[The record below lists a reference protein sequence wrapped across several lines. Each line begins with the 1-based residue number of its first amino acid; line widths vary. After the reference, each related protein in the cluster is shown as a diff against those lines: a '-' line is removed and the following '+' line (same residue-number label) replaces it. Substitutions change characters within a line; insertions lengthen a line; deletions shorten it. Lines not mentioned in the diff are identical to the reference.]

1 MIINCKK
8 FLVLFLIFSIGGIGV
23 VRAQEEQPQRERY
36 IADEIVAV
44 VGNSM
49 ILLSELKV
57 AEAYLAEEYQARGYT
72 GANPEGEALEALLMQ
87 KLLASQAAIDSI
99 TVNQSTINAET
110 ERRIQ
115 QFIADRGSAKAVEE
129 YFHKPIFSVRDQIRR
144 SIQEQQMALNMRQS
158 IQEDVTMTPS
168 DVAKY
173 VKQIDKDSMPVVP
186 EQYVYAQI
194 VKYPPQTDEARL
206 NVKEQLLDLRNRILN
221 GANFAALA
229 RMYSE
234 DVGSAIRGGE
244 MDPQPKESFVA
255 PFAEALSALK
265 PGQVSEIVETEFGF
279 HIIELIDND
288 NGLYHCRH
296 ILMKVKFDG
305 EQKAQAVAQ
314 LDSLVKEINEGN
326 ITFEEA
332 AVKYSDDEESAL
344 NEGIVVNKTMEMYG
358 PRMKSNRFYREA
370 LGPDYEYIK
379 NLKVGDISKVFESY
393 DNKLDESVKVIKLV
407 EYIPAHSANLKED
420 YSLLEEYTLGQK
432 KEEVF
437 QEWLNK
443 KIAEMFVRIEEPYR
457 STIKLENTN
466 WLK

>member
-358 PRMKSNRFYREA
+358 PRMKSNRFMN
-370 LGPDYEYIK
+370 I
-379 NLKVGDISKVFESY
+379 LKI
-393 DNKLDESVKVIKLV
+393 
-407 EYIPAHSANLKED
+407 
-420 YSLLEEYTLGQK
+420 
-432 KEEVF
+432 
-437 QEWLNK
+437 
-443 KIAEMFVRIEEPYR
+443 
-457 STIKLENTN
+457 
-466 WLK
+466 

>member
-1 MIINCKK
+1 
-8 FLVLFLIFSIGGIGV
+8 
-23 VRAQEEQPQRERY
+23 
-36 IADEIVAV
+36 
-44 VGNSM
+44 
-49 ILLSELKV
+49 
-57 AEAYLAEEYQARGYT
+57 
-72 GANPEGEALEALLMQ
+72 
-87 KLLASQAAIDSI
+87 
-99 TVNQSTINAET
+99 
-110 ERRIQ
+110 
-115 QFIADRGSAKAVEE
+115 
-129 YFHKPIFSVRDQIRR
+129 
-144 SIQEQQMALNMRQS
+144 
-158 IQEDVTMTPS
+158 
-168 DVAKY
+168 
-173 VKQIDKDSMPVVP
+173 
-186 EQYVYAQI
+186 
-194 VKYPPQTDEARL
+194 
-206 NVKEQLLDLRNRILN
+206 
-221 GANFAALA
+221 
-229 RMYSE
+229 
-234 DVGSAIRGGE
+234 